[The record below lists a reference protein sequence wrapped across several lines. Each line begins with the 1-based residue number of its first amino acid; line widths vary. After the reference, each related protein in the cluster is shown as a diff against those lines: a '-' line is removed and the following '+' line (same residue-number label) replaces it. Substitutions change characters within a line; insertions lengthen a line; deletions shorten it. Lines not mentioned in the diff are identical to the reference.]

1 MTMKLFFTCLTGLLC
16 CGLASSLSAQN
27 PTGELRGRV
36 LETATG
42 QPLPFATVYL
52 NGSTLG
58 TTADKDGNYRLA
70 KLPLGNLDMV
80 ASFVGYKPHQQAIKL
95 LKSDPL
101 TLNFS
106 LATQD
111 VELQAVV
118 VKGERDKVWQRQL
131 RQFEDDMLGDT
142 PFRNDCKITNPQ
154 VLSFGVNGTE
164 LTAKAGEPVQIENQA
179 LGYRLHY
186 SLLSFRSQKGEMHYS
201 GTVRFEPLTPTLAK
215 QSERWRRNQQQAY
228 EGSLR
233 HFLTCLVQ
241 GNYEQNGFL
250 AYTVEPRQLRRTAQ
264 IGLHA
269 QIYRRLQPLTLSTL
283 IQPGPLPSER
293 TMVAATPMEVLY
305 TKINSKASPYTDAPF
320 AFTQL
325 DLPQGKMVFTE
336 TGWVSQPL
344 GMQLTGYLG
353 QDRLSTLLPADWAPQ
368 TAADQSVVST
378 LLQEKSYR
386 LPANARQDSLAKRY
400 SANVLPPL
408 VHVRSD
414 RNLYLT
420 GDKLRVSA
428 WLVEPQTMTLWPRP
442 AVMAVDLLDPNGRLV
457 FHHWLAVTDGR
468 ATGSWR
474 LPDSLRTGLY
484 RLRAYT
490 AADLTANRPA
500 FERSLPVYNALNTS
514 LPNSPVAT
522 DSVTLRALPE
532 GGNWVGG
539 LTSRVVI
546 QTLDS
551 QGQPLAAAGQLLDP
565 QGNAIAQ
572 WQTNG
577 GGAGSVVFTP
587 TAGQVYRAVVSK
599 RPHWPIILPEVNAQG
614 ITLSLDTADS
624 TGAMLTLR
632 GTNRQATAYVL
643 VRSRGRVYQA
653 FRGQLADGLLRERIS
668 YATMPAGLAN
678 VVVLNEVGQEMGQR
692 LFFVPLRSQPPIV
705 RVQRQPLHPDD
716 AHLVM
721 RLQLV
726 PALSSSLVVLD
737 SGQQGIL
744 SPGPSLR
751 TQTLLTGWLAEPI
764 AQAERYLSSK
774 NGPDIQTLDALL
786 IVQQAHKQSRIATE
800 LALDSVIAQP
810 VWRGQ
815 LMDEKEQPLA
825 GGNLSVMSLAPRQR
839 FNRQLSLS
847 ATGWFELRNLPPSDS
862 LDIWLQVQN
871 SRRKPVAA
879 KVRWQT
885 ADTWF
890 AFTPAQDTLPN
901 YVSIQATMAQARQQQ
916 VADTALILL
925 RGEKQLNTVVVKGIK
940 TVDKE
945 AASVPK
951 NIYSGADQILTRPVN
966 APHFANLYEMLAGSA
981 LVGVR
986 CTRRDDG
993 AGYDVM
999 IGGVKSINNRIN
1011 PLFIVDGVP
1020 IADPSGSAL
1029 LGIDPG
1035 DVERIEVVR
1044 YGSAAIYGTRGS
1056 EGIIRFYSRKWT
1068 PEMAQPSE
1076 GRHWLVGVARPPGS
1090 GESDPKPEALLFRP
1104 LVLTGMGGTSSVRFL
1119 PATGYNPTYLLVE
1132 GMGLQ
1137 GTAPISGIWRVEL

>member
-1 MTMKLFFTCLTGLLC
+1 MKLFFTCLTGLVC
-16 CGLASSLSAQN
+16 CGFATSLIAQT
-27 PTGELRGRV
+27 PTGEVRGRV
-36 LETATG
+36 LETTTR

-80 ASFVGYKPHQQAIKL
+80 ASFVGYKPQQQVVKL
-95 LKSDPL
+95 LRSDPL

-118 VKGERDKVWQRQL
+118 VKGERDKAWQRQL

-142 PFRNDCKITNPQ
+142 PFRDDCKITNPQ

-164 LTAKAGEPVQIENQA
+164 LTAKAGQPVQIENQA
-179 LGYRLHY
+179 LGYQLHY
-186 SLLSFRSQKGEMHYS
+186 SLLSFRSQKGEMQYS
-201 GTVRFEPLTPTLAK
+201 GTVRFEPLTPTSAK
-215 QSERWRRNQQQAY
+215 QSDRWRRNQQQAY

-233 HFLTCLVQ
+233 HFLTSLVQ

-250 AYTVEPRQLRRTAQ
+250 AYAVDPRQLRRTAQ

-283 IQPGPLPSER
+283 IQPGPLPTER
-293 TMVAATPMEVLY
+293 TIMAATPIEILY

-325 DLPQGKMVFTE
+325 DLPQGKMIFTE

-353 QDRLSTLLPADWAPQ
+353 QDRLSTLLPADWLPQ
-368 TAADQSVVST
+368 TTAGQSVVSNIS
-378 LLQEKSYR
+378 QEKPYR
-386 LPANARQDSLAKRY
+386 LPTNTRQDSLAKRY
-400 SANVLPPL
+400 STGVLPPL

-420 GDKLRVSA
+420 GDKLRVSS

-442 AVMAVDLLDPNGRLV
+442 AVLAIDLLDPKGRLV

-468 ATGSWR
+468 AAGSWR
-474 LPDSLRTGLY
+474 LPDSLSTGLY

-490 AADLTANRPA
+490 AADLATNRPA
-500 FERSLPVYNALNTS
+500 FERSLPIYNALNTS

-522 DSVTLRALPE
+522 DSVTLRTLPE
-532 GGNWVGG
+532 GGTWVAG
-539 LTSRVVI
+539 LPSRVGM

-551 QGQPLAAAGQLLDP
+551 RGQPIAATGQLLDP
-565 QGNAIAQ
+565 QGNAVAQ

-599 RPHWPIILPEVNAQG
+599 RPHWPVILPEVNAQG
-614 ITLSLDTADS
+614 IALAVDTADS
-624 TGAMLTLR
+624 TGTMLALH
-632 GTNRQATAYVL
+632 GTTPQATVYVL
-643 VRSRGRVYQA
+643 VRSRGRVYQS
-653 FRGQLADGLLRERIS
+653 FRGQLADGLLRERIV
-668 YATMPAGLAN
+668 YATLPEGLAN
-678 VVVLNEVGQEMGQR
+678 VVVLNEAGQLMGER
-692 LFFVPLRSQPPIV
+692 LFFIPLRSQPPAV
-705 RVQRQPLHPDD
+705 RVQRQVPRADD
-716 AHLVM
+716 AHQVM

-726 PALSSSLVVLD
+726 PALASSLAVLD
-737 SGQQGIL
+737 GGQQGIL
-744 SPGPSLR
+744 STGPGLR
-751 TQTLLTGWLAEPI
+751 TQTLLTGWLANPI
-764 AQAERYLSSK
+764 PQTDRYLTST
-774 NGPDIQTLDALL
+774 NATDRQTLDALL
-786 IVQQAHKQSRIATE
+786 ITQQAHKQLLIASE
-800 LALDSVIAQP
+800 SALDSVIAQP

-815 LMDEKEQPLA
+815 MIDEKGQPLA

-839 FNRQLSLS
+839 FNRQLPLP
-847 ATGWFELRNLPPSDS
+847 ANGQFELRNLPPTDS
-862 LDIWLQVQN
+862 LDVWLQVQN
-871 SRRKPVAA
+871 SRRKPVTA
-879 KVRWQT
+879 KVRWQS

-890 AFTPAQDTLPN
+890 SFTPAQDTLPN

-916 VADTALILL
+916 LADTALILL
-925 RGEKQLNTVVVKGIK
+925 RGEKQLNTVVVKAIK

-945 AASVPK
+945 AASEPK
-951 NIYSGADQILTRPVN
+951 NIYAGADQILTRPVN

-1011 PLFIVDGVP
+1011 PLFIADGVP
-1020 IADPSGSAL
+1020 IADPGGSAL

-1044 YGSAAIYGTRGS
+1044 YGSGAIYGTRGS
-1056 EGIIRFYSRKWT
+1056 EGIIRFYSRKWK
-1068 PEMAQPSE
+1068 PELAQPSE
-1076 GRHWLVGVARPPGS
+1076 GRHWLLGVARPPGS
-1090 GESDPKPEALLFRP
+1090 GENGPASESLLYRP
-1104 LVLTGMGGTSSVRFL
+1104 LVLTGLGGTSSVRFL
-1119 PATGYNPTYLLVE
+1119 PAAGYTPTHLFVE

-1137 GTAPISGIWRVEL
+1137 STAPISGVWPVLN